1 MYLLFLLFVFYLS
14 SNYAFFL
21 IFFFV
26 KTVCVEPSVN
36 FALLEFQLKFQVGK
50 TLQRSQD
57 FFTGR

>member
-14 SNYAFFL
+14 SNYAN
-21 IFFFV
+21 FFFV